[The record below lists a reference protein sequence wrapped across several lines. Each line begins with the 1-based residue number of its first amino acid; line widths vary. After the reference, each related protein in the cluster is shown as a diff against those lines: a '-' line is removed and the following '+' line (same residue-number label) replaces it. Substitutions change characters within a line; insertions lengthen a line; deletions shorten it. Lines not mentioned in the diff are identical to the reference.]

1 MKNHIYMNIHKTA
14 PEDWKICQKPPP
26 SLSGYYLEYK
36 GNSEIWVKFNTI
48 ENSYYI
54 GIDACEYFRILEMRQ
69 FEPITQKLP
78 PALMYHFLKNK
89 VKGI

>member
-1 MKNHIYMNIHKTA
+1 MKNIWKTA
-14 PEDWKICQKPPP
+14 PEDWKISQTPPP
-26 SLSGYYLEYK
+26 NREGYYLDYK
-36 GNSEIWVKFNTI
+36 DDSEIWVKFNTV

-54 GIDACEYFRILEMRQ
+54 GSEACKYFGILGMRH
-69 FEPITQKLP
+69 FEPITQKIP